1 MTQVYLLLTSALLGN
16 ILPFNAHCPLH
27 SPGDHRG

>member
-16 ILPFNAHCPLH
+16 MLYLNTHMSAAQ
-27 SPGDHRG
+27 RW